1 MKNLSVSELAAYF
14 DHTQLKAYASAED
27 FKKLCDE
34 SMRYGFKMVAINSAP
49 VKLCSELLKDSP
61 VHVGAAIGFPLGQTT
76 VACKVFETKQ
86 AIADGADEID
96 YVINVGEVK
105 NGNYDYIAD
114 EMRQIVA
121 ACREKNVISKVIFE
135 NCYLTQDE
143 IVKVA
148 KIAKQVKPD
157 FVKTSTGFGTGG
169 AVLADVKLMKSVVG
183 DDVKVKAAGGI
194 RDLETCLA
202 IIEAGAERIGST
214 SGIDIVEAYKKQ
226 LG

>member
-105 NGNYDYIAD
+105 NGNYDYIED
-114 EMRQIVA
+114 EMQQIVA

-148 KIAKQVKPD
+148 KIARQVKPD